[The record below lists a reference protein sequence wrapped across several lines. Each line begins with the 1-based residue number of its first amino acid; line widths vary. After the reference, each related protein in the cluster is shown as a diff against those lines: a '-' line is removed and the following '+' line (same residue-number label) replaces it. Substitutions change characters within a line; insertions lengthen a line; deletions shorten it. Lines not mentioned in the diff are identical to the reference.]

1 MKRLILFIVCL
12 LPLYAFADEEVMCLA
27 ETIYF
32 EARGESVAGQLAVGL
47 VVFNRVEHPKYPDTV
62 CGVTRQAKL
71 DHNGRIIRHACQF
84 SYYCDGKEE
93 VINDNRSWN
102 RARVMAEVLME
113 GYADFT
119 EGATHYHSKKVSPWW
134 TPHFEHTSTIGQ
146 HIFYK

>member
-71 DHNGRIIRHACQF
+71 DHTGR
-84 SYYCDGKEE
+84 
-93 VINDNRSWN
+93 N
-102 RARVMAEVLME
+102 L
-113 GYADFT
+113 
-119 EGATHYHSKKVSPWW
+119 
-134 TPHFEHTSTIGQ
+134 
-146 HIFYK
+146 